1 MELTESSA
9 PKFPSA
15 TSQLLCHK
23 ANGATQL
30 ACWRNTHTCPVNLHR
45 RPGYDFTEVG
55 PLFMRNSIKP
65 FEENAF

>member
-15 TSQLLCHK
+15 TSQLLCHN
-23 ANGATQL
+23 ANIVTQL
-30 ACWRNTHTCPVNLHR
+30 ACWRNTSPMNLHQ

-65 FEENAF
+65 SEENAF